1 MIYWAKYA
9 AYFHYDKESKVKKL
23 FAVLAP
29 LALSL
34 TACANMGGL
43 TGTNGATSTNGTQ
56 PSAAQQLG
64 GASLKIAINAKCTTE
79 LNNQSAWQVAT
90 KLMSADQKQQVQS
103 NICGCVSEKA
113 PENISAVDL
122 ATAAL
127 DQQARTTIVTNAVSK
142 TINACVAEA
151 LH

>member
-1 MIYWAKYA
+1 MN
-9 AYFHYDKESKVKKL
+9 KL
-23 FAVLAP
+23 FAVLVP

-34 TACANMGGL
+34 TACANMDGL
-43 TGTNGATSTNGTQ
+43 TGANGATSTQ
-56 PSAAQQLG
+56 VSAAQQLG
-64 GASLKIAINAKCTTE
+64 GAALKIAINAKCTTE

-90 KLMSADQKQQVQS
+90 KLMTADQKQQVQS

-127 DQQARTTIVTNAVSK
+127 DPQARTTIVTNAVSK